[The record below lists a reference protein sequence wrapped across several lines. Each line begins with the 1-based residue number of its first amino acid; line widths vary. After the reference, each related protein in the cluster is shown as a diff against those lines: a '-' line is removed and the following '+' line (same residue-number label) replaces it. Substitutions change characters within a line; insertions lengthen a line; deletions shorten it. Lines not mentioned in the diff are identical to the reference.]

1 LLLYVII
8 ASIINIFLIVVGTKF
23 LSSLTILGFIFI
35 IYLFPII
42 LNLILSVLAIL
53 KKHVKPTY
61 CFIFPA
67 ISLIAY
73 IIIGLF
79 LKGSSVWTSF
89 IQKNTITSGE
99 MYIKINNSLIEP
111 SQIVFVA
118 LLYFLVEYISIK
130 VMERMVKKN
139 GNN

>member
-1 LLLYVII
+1 M
-8 ASIINIFLIVVGTKF
+8 
-23 LSSLTILGFIFI
+23 
-35 IYLFPII
+35 
-42 LNLILSVLAIL
+42 
-53 KKHVKPTY
+53 
-61 CFIFPA
+61 
-67 ISLIAY
+67 SLIAY
-73 IIIGLF
+73 IFIGLF
-79 LKGSSVWTSF
+79 LKVSSVWTSF

-118 LLYFLVEYISIK
+118 LIYFLVEYISIK

>member
-1 LLLYVII
+1 MLLYIII
-8 ASIINIFLIVVGTKF
+8 AAMINIFFIIVGTKF

-42 LNLILSVLAIL
+42 LNLILSVLAIFR
-53 KKHVKPTY
+53 KHVKLFY
-61 CFIFPA
+61 CFVFPS

-73 IIIGLF
+73 TIIGLF
-79 LKGSSVWTSF
+79 LKDSNVWTSF
-89 IQKNTITSGE
+89 IQKNTVTSGE

-130 VMERMVKKN
+130 ILERMVKKN

>member
-1 LLLYVII
+1 MLLYVII
-8 ASIINIFLIVVGTKF
+8 ASIINIFLIVIETKF
-23 LSSLTILGFIFI
+23 LSNLTILGFIFI

-42 LNLILSVLAIL
+42 LNLILSLLVIF
-53 KKHVKPTY
+53 KKQVKLFY
-61 CFIFPA
+61 CFIFPT
-67 ISLIAY
+67 ISLLAY
-73 IIIGLF
+73 IIIGL
-79 LKGSSVWTSF
+79 LLNSSNIWTSF

-111 SQIVFVA
+111 SQMVFVV

-130 VMERMVKKN
+130 IIETRVKKN

>member
-1 LLLYVII
+1 MLLYVII
-8 ASIINIFLIVVGTKF
+8 ASIINIFLIIVGTKF

-42 LNLILSVLAIL
+42 LNLILSVLAIF
-53 KKHVKPTY
+53 KKHVKPFY

-67 ISLIAY
+67 ISLVAY

-79 LKGSSVWTSF
+79 LKGSDVWTSF

-130 VMERMVKKN
+130 IMERMVKKN